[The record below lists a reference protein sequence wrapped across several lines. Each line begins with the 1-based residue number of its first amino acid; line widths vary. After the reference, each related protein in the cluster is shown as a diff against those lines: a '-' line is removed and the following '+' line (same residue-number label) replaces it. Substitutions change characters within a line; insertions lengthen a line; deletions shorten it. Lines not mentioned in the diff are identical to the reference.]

1 MKRWLRGSATVL
13 VLTVLAAC
21 QTAPIKPAV
30 WQAGSRDALN
40 FVASGRLAVKQN
52 EKGSYANFDW
62 DSNGRMQ
69 QLSVNTPLGNTVGE
83 LCQDGT
89 GVVATASNGE
99 VYQAVTASE
108 LSERLMGFAIPVES
122 LDLWAHGYYAENTP
136 HTVDEQGRLLQA
148 GWKIERQTD
157 GEGHP
162 RLLVLD
168 NQQLSIRLAFNDY
181 QTGAS
186 EADTTFCQRK

>member
-21 QTAPIKPAV
+21 QTAPIKPTV

-62 DSNGRMQ
+62 DSNGKMQ

-99 VYQAVTASE
+99 VYQAATASE

-122 LDLWAHGYYAENTP
+122 LDLWAHGYYADNQP

>member
-21 QTAPIKPAV
+21 QTAPIKPTV

-99 VYQAVTASE
+99 VYQAATASE

-148 GWKIERQTD
+148 GWKIERQVD
-157 GEGHP
+157 AEGHP

>member
-21 QTAPIKPAV
+21 QTAPIKPTV

-99 VYQAVTASE
+99 VYQATTASE

>member
-1 MKRWLRGSATVL
+1 MKLWMRGSATAI
-13 VLTVLAAC
+13 VLTLLAAC
-21 QTAPIKPAV
+21 QTTPIKPST

-40 FVASGRLAVKQN
+40 FNASGRLAVKQN
-52 EKGSYANFDW
+52 DKGSYANFDW
-62 DSNGRMQ
+62 DSNGKMQ

-83 LCQDGT
+83 LCQDSS

-99 VYQAVTASE
+99 TYQAATANE

-122 LDLWAHGYYAENTP
+122 LDLWAHGYYADNQP

-148 GWKIERQTD
+148 GWKIERQVD
-157 GEGHP
+157 AEGHP

-181 QTGAS
+181 QAGGSA
-186 EADTTFCQRK
+186 ADSTTCQR

>member
-1 MKRWLRGSATVL
+1 MKGWMRGSATVI

-21 QTAPIKPAV
+21 QTTPIKPNV

-40 FVASGRLAVKQN
+40 FNASGRLAVKQN
-52 EKGSYANFDW
+52 DKGSYANFDW
-62 DSNGRMQ
+62 DSNGKMQ

-83 LCQDGT
+83 LCQDSS

-99 VYQAVTASE
+99 TYQAATANE
-108 LSERLMGFAIPVES
+108 LSGRLMGFAIPVES
-122 LDLWAHGYYAENTP
+122 LDLWAHGYYADNQP

-148 GWKIERQTD
+148 GWKIERQVD
-157 GEGHP
+157 AEGHP

-181 QTGAS
+181 QAGGSA
-186 EADTTFCQRK
+186 ADSTTCQR

>member
-1 MKRWLRGSATVL
+1 MRGSATVI

-21 QTAPIKPAV
+21 QTTPIKPTA
-30 WQAGSRDALN
+30 WQVGSRDALN
-40 FVASGRLAVKQN
+40 FNASGRLAVKQN
-52 EKGSYANFDW
+52 DKGSYANFDW
-62 DSNGRMQ
+62 DSNGKMQ

-83 LCQDGT
+83 LCQDSS
-89 GVVATASNGE
+89 GVVAIASNGE
-99 VYQAVTASE
+99 TYQAATASE

-122 LDLWAHGYYAENTP
+122 LDLWAHGYYADNQP

-148 GWKIERQTD
+148 GWKIERQVD
-157 GEGHP
+157 AEGHP

-186 EADTTFCQRK
+186 ALDSSTCQR

>member
-1 MKRWLRGSATVL
+1 MKGWMRGSATVI
-13 VLTVLAAC
+13 VLTLLAAC
-21 QTAPIKPAV
+21 QTTPIKPTA
-30 WQAGSRDALN
+30 WQVGSRDALN
-40 FVASGRLAVKQN
+40 FNASGRLAVKQN
-52 EKGSYANFDW
+52 DKGSYANFDW
-62 DSNGRMQ
+62 DSNGKMQ

-83 LCQDGT
+83 LCQDSN
-89 GVVATASNGE
+89 GVVAIASNGE
-99 VYQAVTASE
+99 TYQAATASE

-122 LDLWAHGYYAENTP
+122 LDLWAHGYYADNQP

-148 GWKIERQTD
+148 GWKIERQVD
-157 GEGHP
+157 AEGHP

-186 EADTTFCQRK
+186 ALDSSTCQR

>member
-13 VLTVLAAC
+13 VLTILTAC
-21 QTAPIKPAV
+21 QTAPIKPTV
-30 WQAGSRDALN
+30 WQAGSRDVLN

-99 VYQAVTASE
+99 VYQAATASE

>member
-21 QTAPIKPAV
+21 QTAPIKPTV

-62 DSNGRMQ
+62 DSNGKMQ

-99 VYQAVTASE
+99 VYQATTASE

>member
-1 MKRWLRGSATVL
+1 MKLWMRGSATAI
-13 VLTVLAAC
+13 VLTLLAAC
-21 QTAPIKPAV
+21 QTTPIKPST

-40 FVASGRLAVKQN
+40 FNASGRLAVKQN
-52 EKGSYANFDW
+52 DKGSYANFDW
-62 DSNGRMQ
+62 DSNGKMQ

-83 LCQDGT
+83 LCQDSS

-99 VYQAVTASE
+99 TYQAATANE

-122 LDLWAHGYYAENTP
+122 LDLWAHGYYADNQP

-148 GWKIERQTD
+148 GWKIERQVG

-162 RLLVLD
+162 RILVLD
-168 NQQLSIRLAFNDY
+168 NQQLSIRLAFNVY
-181 QTGAS
+181 Q
-186 EADTTFCQRK
+186 ADGSAADSTTCQR

>member
-1 MKRWLRGSATVL
+1 MKLWMRGSATAI
-13 VLTVLAAC
+13 VLTLLAAC
-21 QTAPIKPAV
+21 QTTPIKPST

-40 FVASGRLAVKQN
+40 FNASGRLAVKQN
-52 EKGSYANFDW
+52 DKGSYANFDW
-62 DSNGRMQ
+62 DSNGKMQ

-83 LCQDGT
+83 LGQDSS

-99 VYQAVTASE
+99 TYQAATANE

-122 LDLWAHGYYAENTP
+122 LDLWAHGYYADNQP

-148 GWKIERQTD
+148 GWKIERQVG

-162 RLLVLD
+162 RILVLD

-181 QTGAS
+181 Q
-186 EADTTFCQRK
+186 ADGSAADSTTCQR

>member
-21 QTAPIKPAV
+21 QTAPIKPTV

-89 GVVATASNGE
+89 GVVATASNDE
-99 VYQAVTASE
+99 VYQAATASE

>member
-1 MKRWLRGSATVL
+1 MKLWMRGSATAI
-13 VLTVLAAC
+13 VLTLLAAC
-21 QTAPIKPAV
+21 QTTPIKPST

-40 FVASGRLAVKQN
+40 FNASGRLAVKQN
-52 EKGSYANFDW
+52 DKGSYANFDW
-62 DSNGRMQ
+62 DSNGKMQ

-83 LCQDGT
+83 LCQDSS

-99 VYQAVTASE
+99 TYQAATANE

-122 LDLWAHGYYAENTP
+122 LDLWAHGYYADNQP

-148 GWKIERQTD
+148 GWKIERQVG

-162 RLLVLD
+162 RILVLD
-168 NQQLSIRLAFNDY
+168 YQQLSIRLAFNDY
-181 QTGAS
+181 Q
-186 EADTTFCQRK
+186 ADGSAADSTTCQR

>member
-1 MKRWLRGSATVL
+1 MKRWLRGSAAVL

-21 QTAPIKPAV
+21 QTAPIKPTV

-99 VYQAVTASE
+99 VYQAATASE

>member
-21 QTAPIKPAV
+21 QTAPVKPTV

-99 VYQAVTASE
+99 VYQAATASE

>member
-21 QTAPIKPAV
+21 QTAPIKPTV

-69 QLSVNTPLGNTVGE
+69 QLSVSTPLGNTVGE

>member
-21 QTAPIKPAV
+21 QTAPIKPTV

-99 VYQAVTASE
+99 VYQAATASE

-181 QTGAS
+181 KAGAS

>member
-1 MKRWLRGSATVL
+1 MKGWMRGSATVI
-13 VLTVLAAC
+13 VLTLLAAC
-21 QTAPIKPAV
+21 QTTPIKPTA
-30 WQAGSRDALN
+30 WQVGSRDALN
-40 FVASGRLAVKQN
+40 FNASGRLAVKQN

-62 DSNGRMQ
+62 DSNGKMQ

-83 LCQDGT
+83 LCQDSN
-89 GVVATASNGE
+89 GVVAIASNGE
-99 VYQAVTASE
+99 TYQAATASE

-122 LDLWAHGYYAENTP
+122 LDLWAHGYYADNQP

-148 GWKIERQTD
+148 GWKIERQVD
-157 GEGHP
+157 AEGHP

-186 EADTTFCQRK
+186 ALDSSTCQR

>member
-69 QLSVNTPLGNTVGE
+69 QLSVSTPLGNTVGE

-168 NQQLSIRLAFNDY
+168 NQQLSIRLVFNDY

>member
-1 MKRWLRGSATVL
+1 MKLWMRGSATAI
-13 VLTVLAAC
+13 VLTLLAAC
-21 QTAPIKPAV
+21 QTTPIKPST

-40 FVASGRLAVKQN
+40 FNASGRLAVKQN
-52 EKGSYANFDW
+52 DKGSYANFDW
-62 DSNGRMQ
+62 DSNGKMQ

-83 LCQDGT
+83 LCQDSS

-99 VYQAVTASE
+99 TYQAATANE

-122 LDLWAHGYYAENTP
+122 LDLWAHGYYADNQP

-148 GWKIERQTD
+148 GWKIERQVD
-157 GEGHP
+157 AEGHP
-162 RLLVLD
+162 RILVLD

-181 QTGAS
+181 Q
-186 EADTTFCQRK
+186 ADGSAADSTTCQR

>member
-1 MKRWLRGSATVL
+1 MKLWMRGSATAI
-13 VLTVLAAC
+13 VLTLLAAC
-21 QTAPIKPAV
+21 QTTPIKPST

-40 FVASGRLAVKQN
+40 FNASGRLAVKQN
-52 EKGSYANFDW
+52 DKGSYANFDW
-62 DSNGRMQ
+62 DSNGKMQ

-83 LCQDGT
+83 LCQDSS

-99 VYQAVTASE
+99 TYQAATANE

-122 LDLWAHGYYAENTP
+122 LDLWAHGYYADNQP

-148 GWKIERQTD
+148 GWKIERQVG

-162 RLLVLD
+162 RILVLD

-181 QTGAS
+181 QAGGSA
-186 EADTTFCQRK
+186 ADSTTCQR

>member
-1 MKRWLRGSATVL
+1 MKLWMRGSATAI
-13 VLTVLAAC
+13 VLTLLAAC
-21 QTAPIKPAV
+21 QTTPIKPST

-40 FVASGRLAVKQN
+40 FNASGRLAVKQN
-52 EKGSYANFDW
+52 DKGSYANFDW
-62 DSNGRMQ
+62 DSNGKMQ

-83 LCQDGT
+83 LCQDSS

-99 VYQAVTASE
+99 TYQAATANE

-122 LDLWAHGYYAENTP
+122 LDLWAHGYYADNQP

-148 GWKIERQTD
+148 GWKIERQVG

-162 RLLVLD
+162 RILVLD

-181 QTGAS
+181 Q
-186 EADTTFCQRK
+186 ADGSAADSTTCQR

>member
-1 MKRWLRGSATVL
+1 MKRWLRGSAAVL

-21 QTAPIKPAV
+21 QTAPIKPTV

-99 VYQAVTASE
+99 VYQAATASE

-186 EADTTFCQRK
+186 EAGTTFCQRK

>member
-1 MKRWLRGSATVL
+1 MKLWMRGSATAI
-13 VLTVLAAC
+13 VLTLLAAC
-21 QTAPIKPAV
+21 QTTPIKPST

-40 FVASGRLAVKQN
+40 FNASGRLAVKQN
-52 EKGSYANFDW
+52 DKGSYANFDW
-62 DSNGRMQ
+62 DSNGKMQ

-83 LCQDGT
+83 LCQDSS

-99 VYQAVTASE
+99 TYQAATANE
-108 LSERLMGFAIPVES
+108 LSGRLMGFAIPVES
-122 LDLWAHGYYAENTP
+122 LDLWAHGYYAYNQP

-148 GWKIERQTD
+148 GWKIERQVD
-157 GEGHP
+157 AEGHP

-181 QTGAS
+181 QAGGSA
-186 EADTTFCQRK
+186 ADSTTCQR

>member
-1 MKRWLRGSATVL
+1 MKGWMRGSATVI
-13 VLTVLAAC
+13 VLTLLAAC
-21 QTAPIKPAV
+21 QTTPIKPTA
-30 WQAGSRDALN
+30 WQVGSRDALN
-40 FVASGRLAVKQN
+40 FNASGRLAVKQN
-52 EKGSYANFDW
+52 DKGSYANFDW
-62 DSNGRMQ
+62 DSNGKMQ

-83 LCQDGT
+83 LCQDSS

-99 VYQAVTASE
+99 TYQAATANE

-122 LDLWAHGYYAENTP
+122 LDLWAHGYYADNQP

-148 GWKIERQTD
+148 GWKIERQVG

-162 RLLVLD
+162 RILVLD

-181 QTGAS
+181 Q
-186 EADTTFCQRK
+186 ADGSAADSTTCQR

>member
-1 MKRWLRGSATVL
+1 MKLWLRGSATVL

-21 QTAPIKPAV
+21 QTAPIKPTV

-99 VYQAVTASE
+99 VYQAATASE

-186 EADTTFCQRK
+186 EAGTTFCQRK

>member
-21 QTAPIKPAV
+21 QTAPIKPTV

-40 FVASGRLAVKQN
+40 FVVSGRLAVKQN

-99 VYQAVTASE
+99 VYQAATASE

-186 EADTTFCQRK
+186 EAGTTFCQRK

>member
-1 MKRWLRGSATVL
+1 MKLWLRGSATVL

-69 QLSVNTPLGNTVGE
+69 QLSVSTPLGNTVGE

-168 NQQLSIRLAFNDY
+168 NQQLSIRLVFNDY

>member
-1 MKRWLRGSATVL
+1 MNRWLRGSAPVL

-21 QTAPIKPAV
+21 QTAPIKPTV

-99 VYQAVTASE
+99 VYQAATASE

-122 LDLWAHGYYAENTP
+122 LDLWAHGYYADNQL

-186 EADTTFCQRK
+186 EADTTFSQGK

>member
-21 QTAPIKPAV
+21 QTAPIKPTV

-99 VYQAVTASE
+99 VYQATTASE

-186 EADTTFCQRK
+186 EADTTFFYC

>member
-13 VLTVLAAC
+13 VLTVLTAC
-21 QTAPIKPAV
+21 QTAPIKPTV
-30 WQAGSRDALN
+30 WQAGSRDVLN

-99 VYQAVTASE
+99 VYQAATASE

-186 EADTTFCQRK
+186 EAGTTFCQRK

>member
-1 MKRWLRGSATVL
+1 MKLWMRGSATAI
-13 VLTVLAAC
+13 VLTLLAAC
-21 QTAPIKPAV
+21 QTTPIKPST

-40 FVASGRLAVKQN
+40 FNASGRLAVKQN
-52 EKGSYANFDW
+52 DKGSYANFDW
-62 DSNGRMQ
+62 DSNGKMQ

-83 LCQDGT
+83 LCQDIS

-99 VYQAVTASE
+99 TYQAATANE

-122 LDLWAHGYYAENTP
+122 LDLWAHGYYADNQP

-148 GWKIERQTD
+148 GWKIERQVG

-162 RLLVLD
+162 RILVLD

-181 QTGAS
+181 Q
-186 EADTTFCQRK
+186 ADGSAADSTTCQR

>member
-1 MKRWLRGSATVL
+1 MKLWMRGSATAI
-13 VLTVLAAC
+13 VLTLLAAC
-21 QTAPIKPAV
+21 QTTPIKPST

-40 FVASGRLAVKQN
+40 FNASGRLAVKQN
-52 EKGSYANFDW
+52 DKGSYANFDW
-62 DSNGRMQ
+62 DSNGKMQ

-83 LCQDGT
+83 LCQDSS

-99 VYQAVTASE
+99 TYQAATANE

-122 LDLWAHGYYAENTP
+122 LDLWAHGYYADNQP

-148 GWKIERQTD
+148 GWKIERQVD

-181 QTGAS
+181 Q
-186 EADTTFCQRK
+186 ADGSAADSTTCQR

>member
-21 QTAPIKPAV
+21 QTAPIKPTV

-69 QLSVNTPLGNTVGE
+69 QLSVSTPLGNTVGE

-186 EADTTFCQRK
+186 EADTTFCPRK